1 MSLEF
6 IVQVAKNSAK
16 PHFRF
21 PDVGKRTNLC
31 GHIPQVRTNDQCHLY
46 YTLDITLTTHITK
59 LLLGSFTSNLDA
71 YEANLVQVYS
81 G

>member
-31 GHIPQVRTNDQCHLY
+31 GHSPQVRTAANERDQCHIP
-46 YTLDITLTTHITK
+46 DITLTTRI
-59 LLLGSFTSNLDA
+59 
-71 YEANLVQVYS
+71 Y
-81 G
+81 